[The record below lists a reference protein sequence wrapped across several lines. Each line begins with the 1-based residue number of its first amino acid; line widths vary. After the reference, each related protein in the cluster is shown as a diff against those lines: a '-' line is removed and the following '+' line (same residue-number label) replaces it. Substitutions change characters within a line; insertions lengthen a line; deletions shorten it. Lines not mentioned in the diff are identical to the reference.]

1 MHLLIV
7 LSITRWNRK
16 PNR

>member
-7 LSITRWNRK
+7 LSITWWNRK